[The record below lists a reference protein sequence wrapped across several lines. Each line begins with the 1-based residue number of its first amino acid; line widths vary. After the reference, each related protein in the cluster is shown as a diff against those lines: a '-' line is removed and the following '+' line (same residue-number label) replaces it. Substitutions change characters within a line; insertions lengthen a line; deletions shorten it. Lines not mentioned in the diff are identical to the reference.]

1 VATDLS
7 GKSSTTEVHF
17 SKVPPYVPMDG
28 EVFYMPFEGEFTDLV
43 TVTKA
48 TKAGSPTFAD
58 GKVKRAMVGAAD
70 SYITFPAAAFLTNE
84 FSFSFWYKM
93 KQTPARA
100 GIFAISPP
108 GDSRN
113 SGFRFARENNG
124 DNQNL
129 FINLGIGASEVWIN
143 PFMTTANT
151 DWMHIAVSVST
162 TAVTVYVNKE
172 VVKETPITAHIDW
185 TGCTTMS
192 FGSGMPNF
200 GYWEHFSDFS
210 MFDELRIFNKAITAA
225 EVNTI
230 YTAK

>member
-1 VATDLS
+1 
-7 GKSSTTEVHF
+7 
-17 SKVPPYVPMDG
+17 
-28 EVFYMPFEGEFTDLV
+28 
-43 TVTKA
+43 
-48 TKAGSPTFAD
+48 
-58 GKVKRAMVGAAD
+58 
-70 SYITFPAAAFLTNE
+70 
-84 FSFSFWYKM
+84 
-93 KQTPARA
+93 
-100 GIFAISPP
+100 
-108 GDSRN
+108 
-113 SGFRFARENNG
+113 
-124 DNQNL
+124 
-129 FINLGIGASEVWIN
+129 
-143 PFMTTANT
+143 
-151 DWMHIAVSVST
+151 MHIAVSVST